1 MTTHLLSKRV
11 EVSGVLEDQDTESSV
26 YKRFRLQLD
35 RGASTP
41 DDMIAKVDKSY
52 EVFEAL
58 DDGVLCP
65 ELLDYEPCKD
75 FDTSFKYD
83 LNAQGLGIANVGIN
97 DLYNALSYA
106 LIFLPKI
113 KSVMVIDEIESTY
126 AKYAIALEQE
136 VSSGL
141 KISTIQIDKGTGTG
155 SVKIASVSDSRQTM
169 TLAVPLKEES
179 HKLSIAAFHP
189 ETPKLFCDFP
199 LVGSEQFSFPVIF
212 NSPLFNP
219 SEPRDTVLL
228 DERDDEKRQFNKA
241 IFEECLELYSNLL
254 NYASKHWQDTYLLA
268 SSAVPERVD
277 RAWYKSSIQQ
287 PLRKKILETPV
298 VDTCQQER
306 IPLTQARI
314 PYHRSSTQVVE
325 LWRLAMALHSTS
337 LPTEAHVLGWY
348 EIIDAD
354 WENDFSIKLR
364 YTLNDLVQD
373 IAKEGCLSQ
382 LAERLE
388 KPESETL
395 DWLNQVIA
403 FAQSDSAAKSSKLL
417 DTYPI
422 IPNQYGNFQALSR
435 LSQDLNIPEAIK
447 YVLKILS
454 EDWKQ
459 QLSHLDIKCQFSTSL
474 NIEKASSVL
483 DSKIR
488 KNAHRDLRKA
498 VYYLVS
504 CYPAQEALSQ
514 DSFQFRSRVW
524 QFSKD
529 LDNAVPEPQYLSD
542 WTPCLWDEC
551 DTWLLKTLV
560 RDLARIGSLQNL
572 QATLNYP
579 TEDAAAS
586 WISDFIGFLSQNS
599 AWRLFYV
606 EEKVLPNQRGQFL
619 SKEYLSFDKGIPDEI
634 KDVLEKID
642 VDYRSELLD
651 ERIQGFESHSRK
663 LGVRNASDEI
673 DRQLIKDASLDNPK
687 LKAAIFS
694 LVSYF
699 TEEEDAVR
707 RKIWELERTFY
718 GDSVVTD
725 VQIVLG
731 LDEFNWTHCNLW
743 AMQQLA
749 SEVAAKKSIEQL
761 SQHLSIVQDETIQ
774 YLDKLIPFACKQ
786 GAASFVES
794 LKIWPNQYGNFYEKK
809 ALKKDGGI
817 DLELKE
823 ICNYLTQ
830 QDWRTLLLLSHER
843 FENTANLFNGRDMEK
858 PDAIALVIDDALK
871 EYKGDR
877 QSRNFVAALKLL
889 FEWSKLRPDKELK
902 ALLPYFQKH
911 KAQIFLDIFGDQGMN
926 SCIFDL
932 MQAPPEKLEA
942 LMKLANSTDI
952 SQADIRQF
960 VEHHADLKTLAE
972 LRVKRAEANSG
983 SDVLSL
989 LEELGFKPDY
999 LDELLRERSS
1009 RLESDAVANLGH
1021 GVRHSCG
1028 RRVRTYPQ
1036 VISFKDN
1043 YDSVDVGLKGEA
1055 FVNSR
1060 LVAEFGSDRVQWM
1073 NENGEGRNP
1082 YDFRV
1087 LEENLEDVACYID
1100 AKSSRKGEHSDG
1112 SIFFSITNAQWDF
1125 LKECNNYYIAK
1136 VFRAASEL
1144 PNLQLI
1150 KIDLRDEL
1158 L

>member
-11 EVSGVLEDQDTESSV
+11 EVNGVLEDQDTEPPV
-26 YKRFRLQLD
+26 YKRFSLQLD
-35 RGASTP
+35 RSASTP
-41 DDMIAKVDKSY
+41 DDMIAKVYKSY

-65 ELLDYEPCKD
+65 DLVDYKPCKD

-83 LNAQGLGIANVGIN
+83 LKAQGLDIAKVGIN
-97 DLYNALSYA
+97 NLYNALSYA

-113 KSVMVIDEIESTY
+113 KSVTVIDEIESTQ
-126 AKYAIALEQE
+126 AKYSIALEKE
-136 VSSGL
+136 VSSGI
-141 KISTIQIDKGTGTG
+141 KVSTIQVDKGIETS
-155 SVKIASVSDSRQTM
+155 SVKIASVSDSKQTM
-169 TLAVPLKEES
+169 TLAVPLEEES
-179 HKLSIAAFHP
+179 DKLSIAAFHL

-241 IFEECLELYSNLL
+241 IFERCLELYSNFLD
-254 NYASKHWQDTYLLA
+254 YASEHWQNTYLLA

-277 RAWYKSSIQQ
+277 RAWYKRSIQQ

-314 PYHRSSTQVVE
+314 PHHRSSTQVVE
-325 LWRLAMALHSTS
+325 LWRLAIALHSTS

-354 WENDFSIKLR
+354 WEKDFSIKLR

-373 IAKEGCLSQ
+373 VAKEGCLSQ
-382 LAERLE
+382 LAKRLAKSE
-388 KPESETL
+388 AETL

-403 FAQSDSAAKSSKLL
+403 FAQLDSAAVSSKLL
-417 DTYPI
+417 NTYPI
-422 IPNQYGNFQALSR
+422 IPNQYGNFQSLGKLSKD
-435 LSQDLNIPEAIK
+435 SNIPEAIK
-447 YVLKILS
+447 YVLKILG

-459 QLSHLDIKCQFSTSL
+459 QLSHLGIRCQFSASL
-474 NIEKASSVL
+474 SIEKASSVL

-488 KNAHRDLRKA
+488 KNAHKDLRKA
-498 VYYLVS
+498 VYYLIS
-504 CYPAQEALSQ
+504 CYPAQEALSE
-514 DSFQFRSRVW
+514 DPFQFRNRIW
-524 QFSKD
+524 QFAKD
-529 LDNAVPEPQYLSD
+529 LDNAVPEPQHLSD
-542 WTPCLWDEC
+542 WTPRLWAEC

-560 RDLARIGSLQNL
+560 RDLVKVGTLQNL
-572 QATLNYP
+572 QATLNHP
-579 TEDAAAS
+579 TEDKAAS
-586 WISDFIGFLSQNS
+586 WLSDFISFLSQNS

-642 VDYRSELLD
+642 VDYRNELLD
-651 ERIQGFESHSRK
+651 RRIQGFENHSRK

-687 LKAAIFS
+687 LKEAIFS

-699 TEEEDAVR
+699 TEEENAVR
-707 RKIWELERTFY
+707 RKIWELERTLY
-718 GDSVVTD
+718 GDSVVAD

-731 LDEFNWTHCNLW
+731 LDEFNWTQCNLW
-743 AMQQLA
+743 AIKQLA
-749 SEVAAKKSIEQL
+749 SEVAAQKSLEQL
-761 SQHLSIVQDETIQ
+761 SQRLSIVEDETIQ
-774 YLDKLIPFACKQ
+774 YLDKLIPFACEQ
-786 GAASFVES
+786 GSVSFVES

-809 ALKKDGGI
+809 TLKKDGGI

-823 ICNYLTQ
+823 ICSYLTQ
-830 QDWRTLLLLSHER
+830 QDWRTLLLLSHKS
-843 FENTANLFNGRDMEK
+843 FDNTASLFSGRDTEN
-858 PDAIALVIDDALK
+858 PDDIALVIDDALK
-871 EYKGDR
+871 AYKGDR

-889 FEWSKLRPDKELK
+889 FEWSKLHPDKELK

-911 KAQIFLDIFGDQGMN
+911 KAQLFLDIFGDQGMN

-952 SQADIRQF
+952 SQADIHQF

-972 LRVKRAEANSG
+972 LRVKKAEASSG
-983 SDVLSL
+983 SDVLNL
-989 LEELGFKPDY
+989 VEELGFKPDY

-1009 RLESDAVANLGH
+1009 QLESDAAANLGH
-1021 GVRHSCG
+1021 GVQHSCG

-1036 VISFKDN
+1036 VISFKDDH
-1043 YDSVDVGLKGEA
+1043 DSADVGLKGEA

-1087 LEENLEDVACYID
+1087 LEENLEDIAYYID

-1125 LKECNNYYIAK
+1125 LKECDNYYIAK
-1136 VFRAASEL
+1136 VFRAVSER

-1150 KIDLRDEL
+1150 KIDLRDDL